1 MLQRSLLFSYQIV
14 TEQLFPMLFGNFL
27 CCVNAPFVL
36 ICNFILYFV
45 SLLLTSPYFCSLLE
59 YSAHFRSLQFTSSF
73 WPNLSKNVSVYSSNV
88 TFYWCAMS
96 DLRMFIVLILTW
108 SIRNTSVNRNLLVC
122 RVATIHKIFLHFQ
135 NVEPTWLKV
144 HAIGHIFIVANG
156 QILKTYWAIRSHF
169 SLDMATYVHL

>member
-36 ICNFILYFV
+36 ICNFILYFI

-73 WPNLSKNVSVYSSNV
+73 WPNLPKNVPDYSSNM
-88 TFYWCAMS
+88 TFYWRAMS
-96 DLRMFIVLILTW
+96 NSRMFIVPILTW
-108 SIRNTSVNRNLLVC
+108 SIRNTSSVNWNLLV
-122 RVATIHKIFLHFQ
+122 RHVATIHKSL
-135 NVEPTWLKV
+135 VKLVPS
-144 HAIGHIFIVANG
+144 HITLTPRKNLFMKLGPVVA
-156 QILKTYWAIRSHF
+156 
-169 SLDMATYVHL
+169 AT